1 MQSVDNFK
9 KKQAKAVIKEIMNR
23 IEMKLMAE
31 NINEKIK
38 EIKDII
44 NNSKHSVFWWSWC
57 FDREWNT

>member
-44 NNSKHSVFWWSWC
+44 NNS
-57 FDREWNT
+57 N